1 MDIGKRII
9 ELREEKMLT
18 TNKLAGLAGIAQ
30 SALRSIELNEKSP
43 TIITLDR
50 ICAALAITLDDF
62 FTDKT
67 SIFLDIAEKLKTPL
81 AGNEKSSDVFMQL
94 QDDNLFA
101 QVKEAYIPRALKDS
115 TARGNYNAAKV
126 WSHFDKLSETD
137 QITALSTVLSEI
149 IVEDNR
155 VIKIIE
161 QYDSE
166 LDQLMEKIKR
176 LEPKERELLSLV
188 VDFFHQSQS
197 K

>member
-1 MDIGKRII
+1 
-9 ELREEKMLT
+9 
-18 TNKLAGLAGIAQ
+18 
-30 SALRSIELNEKSP
+30 
-43 TIITLDR
+43 
-50 ICAALAITLDDF
+50 
-62 FTDKT
+62 
-67 SIFLDIAEKLKTPL
+67 
-81 AGNEKSSDVFMQL
+81 MQL